1 MKRWLP
7 APADVMRVH
16 QAATEVEAL
25 AVEQALRAAGLRVWV
40 RSRQVPGYGDIIASA
55 SGVWG
60 DVLVAPEDADQARDV
75 ITTYLAVVAAGQEG
89 PTVRRFAGIIP
100 PLVTLFDRSGA
111 MDEKAMRHHVDR
123 MLAAGVHGLLALG
136 TTGEVMH
143 LTPAER
149 RRVAEI
155 VVDQARGRV
164 PVLVGCAGT
173 GTDEVIAYVREAQ
186 EIGAAGALVI
196 VPYYWVLSDAAVEAH
211 YAAVAR
217 AVDFPILI
225 YNFPAVSGRNLPPA
239 LIARLAE
246 AHPNIVGIKETL
258 DSIGHI
264 AQALA
269 LVRPKRPDFSV
280 LCGFEHHLLN
290 TLVMGG
296 DGSIPGMANVAP
308 ETSVAVYEAWRRGD
322 LAQAAELVRQ
332 RFDFPSLYELGA
344 PFFVVVKEAM
354 ALAGMIEHP
363 TVRLPAVSLSDD
375 ARARLHA
382 LLGRLGML

>member
-1 MKRWLP
+1 VKRWLP

-75 ITTYLAVVAAGQEG
+75 ITTYLAIVAAGQEG

-111 MDEKAMRHHVDR
+111 LDEEATRRHVDR
-123 MLAAGVHGLLALG
+123 MLAGGVHGLLVLG

-155 VVDQARGRV
+155 VIDQARGRV

-173 GTDEVIAYVREAQ
+173 GTDEVITYVREAQ

-264 AQALA
+264 AQVLA

-290 TLVMGG
+290 TLIMGG

-322 LAQAAELVRQ
+322 LAQAADLVRQ
-332 RFDFPSLYELGA
+332 RLDFPSLYELGA
-344 PFFVVVKEAM
+344 PFFV
-354 ALAGMIEHP
+354 EHP
-363 TVRLPAVSLSDD
+363 TVRLPAVPLSED
-375 ARARLHA
+375 ARARLHV

>member
-7 APADVMRVH
+7 GPADVVRIH

-25 AVEQALRAAGLRVWV
+25 AVEQALRAAGLRVFV
-40 RSRQVPGYGDIIASA
+40 RSRQVPGFADVITSA

-75 ITTYLAVVAAGQEG
+75 IATYLAAVAAGQEG
-89 PTVRRFAGIIP
+89 PIVRRFAGIIP
-100 PLVTLFDRSGA
+100 PLVTLFDRGGGV
-111 MDEKAMRHHVDR
+111 DEQAMRRHVDR
-123 MLAAGVHGLLALG
+123 VLAGGVHGVLALG
-136 TTGEVMH
+136 TNGEVMH

-173 GTDEVIAYVREAQ
+173 GTDEVVSYVREAQ
-186 EIGAAGALVI
+186 EIGAAAAVVI

-211 YAAVAR
+211 YAAAAR
-217 AVDFPILI
+217 AVDLPILI
-225 YNFPAVSGRNLPPA
+225 YNFPAVSGRHLPPA

-258 DSIGHI
+258 DSVGHI
-264 AQALA
+264 AQVLA

-280 LCGFEHHLLN
+280 LCGFEYHLLN
-290 TLVMGG
+290 TLIMGG
-296 DGSIPGMANVAP
+296 DGAIPGMANVAP
-308 ETSVAVYEAWRRGD
+308 EISVAVYEAWRRGE

-332 RFDFPSLYELGA
+332 RLDFPFLYELGA

-354 ALAGMIEHP
+354 ALAGLIEHP
-363 TVRLPAVSLSDD
+363 TVRPPAVLLSDD
-375 ARARLHA
+375 ARARLHV
-382 LLGRLGML
+382 LLGRLGII